1 MKVRVAVP
9 AFCFQKFKLVQM
21 RQKKFPCYL
30 LYLFYYKKMS
40 KQEDLA
46 PFIVNMFLKSDLSF
60 PATLSFVPEVKSFDK
75 ALTSPDAD
83 SSKSQF
89 QVL

>member
-1 MKVRVAVP
+1 
-9 AFCFQKFKLVQM
+9 
-21 RQKKFPCYL
+21 
-30 LYLFYYKKMS
+30 MS

-89 QVL
+89 QVLW